1 VLLEILLRL
10 RDDVAVVGAVLVQPE
25 DRRVTVDGSTGDDDY
40 LRVTID
46 ARNPAVLSW
55 TRVPFTS

>member
-1 VLLEILLRL
+1 M
-10 RDDVAVVGAVLVQPE
+10 
-25 DRRVTVDGSTGDDDY
+25 TVDGSTGVDDY

-46 ARNPAVLSW
+46 PDNKDVLTW